1 MASITFAVPLVK
13 GKTEHWKKPIA
24 ELTGPRAAEHTAS
37 RKRLGLTRE
46 LVCLQQTPMGDMV
59 CVLLEGNDPLG
70 SVKKMSE
77 STDAFDQWFVKT
89 VLVESHDMQPSAQ
102 PPAPEV
108 LLDWKV

>member
-1 MASITFAVPLVK
+1 MASVTFAAPLVK
-13 GKTEHWKKPIA
+13 GKTEHWKKAMA
-24 ELTGPRAAEHTAS
+24 EITGPRAAEHTAS

-46 LVCLQQTPMGDMV
+46 LVCLQQTPMGDLV

-77 STDAFDQWFVKT
+77 STDAYDQWFVKT
-89 VLVESHDMQPSAQ
+89 VLVESHGMPPSAQ
-102 PPAPEV
+102 PLAPEV